1 MRTSTSERVDVPPP
15 TDGPP
20 RCPGRRTLDSSTTHP
35 RDTEMTAVDPHA
47 PAGAT
52 RTETD
57 SMGPVQVPVDHY
69 WGAQTQRSLHHFAI
83 SRDTMPAVSYT
94 HLTLPTIYSV

>member
-20 RCPGRRTLDSSTTHP
+20 RCPGRRTLDPSTTHP

-57 SMGPVQVPVDHY
+57 SMGPVECRIRARRSAVPDQPTST
-69 WGAQTQRSLHHFAI
+69 A
-83 SRDTMPAVSYT
+83 PAGVRWT
-94 HLTLPTIYSV
+94 